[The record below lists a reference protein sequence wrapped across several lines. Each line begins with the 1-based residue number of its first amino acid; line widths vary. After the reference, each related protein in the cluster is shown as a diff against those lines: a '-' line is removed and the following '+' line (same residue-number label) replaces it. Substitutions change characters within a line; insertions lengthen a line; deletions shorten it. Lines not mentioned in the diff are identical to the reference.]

1 MPMSPGKIDAGLRT
15 LKGFGPYGVCL
26 AFGLLGLSLFIF
38 GGMATTASGKLDPS
52 GKVLRWIG
60 VCFCFLSLVAFGLW
74 HFLGWPARLLS
85 AIAESAPPKSTKSR
99 ATRS

>member
-26 AFGLLGLSLFIF
+26 AFGLLGLSLFII

-52 GKVLRWIG
+52 GRVLRWIG
-60 VCFCFLSLVAFGLW
+60 VGFSFLSLVAFGLW
-74 HFLGWPARLLS
+74 HFLGWPTRLLS
-85 AIAESAPPKSTKSR
+85 AIAAPAQPK
-99 ATRS
+99 ATRKR